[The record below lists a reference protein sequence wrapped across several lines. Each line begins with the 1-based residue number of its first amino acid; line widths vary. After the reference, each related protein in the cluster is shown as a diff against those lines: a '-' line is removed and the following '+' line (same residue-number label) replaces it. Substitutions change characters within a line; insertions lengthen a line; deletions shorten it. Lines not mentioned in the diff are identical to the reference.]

1 MSTEPSDHGRVRRLL
16 AKLDGQNLAASEW
29 LRGGWPRGLPLSLLV
44 ALPLALAGPIR
55 FATDAGID
63 VALALATVVAA
74 IAVMPFVPAL
84 RAMAL
89 TRREAIVANV
99 VVLLA
104 GVFAV
109 WILYN
114 GDFGGLVS
122 YVARDD
128 AMPIDAATHVQL
140 YYAFMDKTP
149 DVYQGFVSLYG
160 FWDPLRRVAGDLI
173 VPATLSYLFGGFVV
187 AAAPCVVAFSI
198 LRNHRAN
205 ARAYLVGAAVCLA
218 GVIAVQYVTI
228 LPLEVVHHMSGFWG
242 HVFGLIPLMSLWL
255 VDTLVRQKMLRVAAI
270 VFVAALYRYT
280 YGLNLTDV
288 LVTVGLVLAVE
299 AIGDSRWRARM
310 AFGLGALAVIA
321 AAVFSYSQLVPIL
334 RKWGWIVAHDPPRV
348 WQGQVIALA
357 ALAATIC
364 LPSRDVASGSGILRA
379 LRFPFL
385 FGLVNVVLLVIT
397 KHFTTTKYYY
407 YQKYSFHA
415 VVLVASALVVV
426 AAYWAALAAT
436 RIDRRI
442 LGGVCVVLALAM
454 FSQLRIRRGFAS
466 YQEGFHEYV
475 YGPPY
480 QRARPWYDAGGVD
493 KMREVLHERGSA
505 YGGYLATFWPM
516 RAFTNALFGFDKDFY
531 GPPDVDRSPGHC
543 VFWEGGEFPAY
554 DLDAAKQCST
564 YEQRW
569 KPSRVGTL
577 CWRCY

>member
-1 MSTEPSDHGRVRRLL
+1 MSSEPSDHGRVRRLL
-16 AKLDGQNLAASEW
+16 AKVDGRNLGASEW
-29 LRGGWPRGLPLSLLV
+29 LRSGWPRGFPLLLLV

-55 FATDAGID
+55 FVTGAGIGF
-63 VALALATVVAA
+63 AFALATVVVA

-84 RAMAL
+84 RATEL
-89 TRREAIVANV
+89 TWKEAIAANV
-99 VVLLA
+99 VVVLA
-104 GVFAV
+104 GAFAV
-109 WILYN
+109 WIIYN

-122 YVARDD
+122 YVARDA

-140 YYAFMDKTP
+140 YHAFTKQTP

-173 VPATLSYLFGGFVV
+173 FPATLSYLLCGFVV
-187 AAAPCVVAFSI
+187 AAAPCVVVFSI
-198 LRNHRAN
+198 LRNFRAN
-205 ARAYLVGAAVCLA
+205 ARAYFVGAAVCLA
-218 GVIAVQYVTI
+218 GVIVVQYVTI

-242 HVFGLIPLMSLWL
+242 HMFGLVPLMSLWM
-255 VDTLVRQKMLRVAAI
+255 VDTLVRQRMLRVAAI
-270 VFVAALYRYT
+270 LFVVAIYRYT

-288 LVTVGLVLAVE
+288 LVAVGLVLVVE

-310 AFGLGALAVIA
+310 GFGLGALAVIA
-321 AAVFSYSQLVPIL
+321 AGVFSYSQLVPIL
-334 RKWGWIVAHDPPRV
+334 RKWGWLVAHDPPRV

-357 ALAATIC
+357 ALAATVC
-364 LPSRDVASGSGILRA
+364 LPPRDVASRSGILRA

-385 FGLVNVVLLVIT
+385 FGFVNVVLLVVT
-397 KHFTTTKYYY
+397 KQFTTTKYYY

-426 AAYWAALAAT
+426 AAYWAALVAS
-436 RIDRRI
+436 RGDRRI
-442 LGGVCVVLALAM
+442 LVCVCVVLVLAT

-466 YQEGFHEYV
+466 YQEGFQEYV
-475 YGPPY
+475 HGPPY
-480 QRARPWYDAGGVD
+480 RRAQPWYDSGGVA
-493 KMREVLHERGSA
+493 KMREVLRESGSA

-516 RAFTNALFGFDKDFY
+516 RSFTNALFEFDPDFY
-531 GPPDVDRSPGHC
+531 GPPDVDRRPGHC
-543 VFWEGGEFPAY
+543 VFWEGGEFASY
-554 DLDAAKQCST
+554 DRDATKQCST